1 MIISNRRPPRYVPPV
16 YRRPHWM
23 AADPSES
30 QSPPA
35 ESAEAPTTPP
45 AEEFPRVNRLE
56 ILDTFESAHGEYFR
70 LLVKTYPSP
79 VDTAPAAPAF
89 GPPELCELAIQA
101 QAAAIALGPA
111 AIGRLLHLGFDLL
124 YPFDNPVD
132 QHIWRAHV
140 RDHAIDRTLY
150 AAIAIRV
157 ESEIKRMRLVFKM
170 EGDGAY
176 EALADDTLL
185 VSKRRYL
192 AAAPRSV
199 PPAGIDPL
207 SVAPPAAAPGTPD
220 APADLL
226 TDETGAAQPAALAEA
241 LPAQDDTPLAR
252 HAVDAPAVHALAALE
267 KRTPTYA
274 GTSQVVKVLAQ
285 ENLVVAPPA
294 PEPSSG
300 HGTAAFIPAGAFR
313 I

>member
-1 MIISNRRPPRYVPPV
+1 MIISNRRPPRSVPPV

-23 AADPSES
+23 ATDPSEP
-30 QSPPA
+30 QAAPA
-35 ESAEAPTTPP
+35 ESAEPPTTPP

-56 ILDTFESAHGEYFR
+56 ILDTLESAHGEYFR
-70 LLVKTYPSP
+70 LLVKTYPTP
-79 VDTAPAAPAF
+79 ADTAPAAPAF

-132 QHIWRAHV
+132 QHNWRAHV

-157 ESEIKRMRLVFKM
+157 EAEIKRMRLVFKM

-185 VSKRRYL
+185 VSKQRYL
-192 AAAPRSV
+192 APPPR
-199 PPAGIDPL
+199 GT
-207 SVAPPAAAPGTPD
+207 PPAAIDDPAVPAPSPAD
-220 APADLL
+220 APAALL
-226 TDETGAAQPAALAEA
+226 TDETGAAQPAAAEA
-241 LPAQDDTPLAR
+241 SPAQDDTLRAR

-285 ENLVVAPPA
+285 ENLVAALPV
-294 PEPSSG
+294 PEPASG
-300 HGTAAFIPAGAFR
+300 HSTAAFIPAGAFR